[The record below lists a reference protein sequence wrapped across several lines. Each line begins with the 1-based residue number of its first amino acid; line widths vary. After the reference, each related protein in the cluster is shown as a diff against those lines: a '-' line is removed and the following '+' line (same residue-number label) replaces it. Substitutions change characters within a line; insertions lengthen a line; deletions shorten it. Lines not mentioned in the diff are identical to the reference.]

1 MKLAAQMGLRRVALE
16 TDCLQVVQLWKKESQ
31 RSIIDPILKE
41 MEKISLA
48 FQEFS
53 FSFISKSSNKV
64 AHLLARQV
72 SSSHCSEVWR
82 VTPACVYDLIMVEAS
97 AG

>member
-1 MKLAAQMGLRRVALE
+1 M
-16 TDCLQVVQLWKKESQ
+16 
-31 RSIIDPILKE
+31 DPILKE
-41 MEKISLA
+41 IEEISLA

-53 FSFISKSSNKV
+53 FSFISRSSNKV
-64 AHLLARQV
+64 HLLACQV

-82 VTPACVYDLIMVEAS
+82 VTSACVYDLIMVEAS